1 MENLENKVEKGRK
14 LSLLKIL
21 ENVFVPTSYVKFFN
35 LLEKEN
41 GVAPATLRWIPYAG
55 ELGRLTVY
63 GITCLKIYKLMH

>member
-1 MENLENKVEKGRK
+1 MENLENKLENKVENGRK
-14 LSLLKIL
+14 SSILKIL

-41 GVAPATLRWIPYAG
+41 GVAPATL
-55 ELGRLTVY
+55 LGRLTVY